1 MHDKILFMMATQR
14 MSVLIAF
21 MSDLQC
27 ACSNVILYYLS
38 IFASIREVKNMIFCA
53 PPDSSILKDAC
64 AICISL
70 IHILNI

>member
-27 ACSNVILYYLS
+27 ACSNVILY
-38 IFASIREVKNMIFCA
+38 FASIREVKNMIFCA
-53 PPDSSILKDAC
+53 PPYSSISKARV
-64 AICISL
+64 
-70 IHILNI
+70 